1 MKAFIVATPLQLFN
15 SLVIMRHFYEGEKC
29 DLFVLNIAC
38 DMRPVISRFHVLN
51 VIDSVYY
58 LDDVCQHQSRLG
70 IIWDHIYITK
80 IQRRILSEARNKDY
94 TDLFTTWVGR
104 TSTWLYTK
112 LSKNK
117 KLNIHFYEEGIGVYI
132 AEIKSLYGYIKL
144 MYKILGYKFDVDN
157 AKDLYLYQPSLC
169 RNVNSNLKL
178 VKIGDVTEGDVSF
191 FCLLYTSPS
200 PRD

>member
-38 DMRPVISRFHVLN
+38 DMRPVISRFHALN

-80 IQRRILSEARNKDY
+80 SRGEYCQKPGIKIIRICLQHGSGERLLGFIQS
-94 TDLFTTWVGR
+94 
-104 TSTWLYTK
+104 
-112 LSKNK
+112 
-117 KLNIHFYEEGIGVYI
+117 
-132 AEIKSLYGYIKL
+132 
-144 MYKILGYKFDVDN
+144 
-157 AKDLYLYQPSLC
+157 YLKTRS
-169 RNVNSNLKL
+169 
-178 VKIGDVTEGDVSF
+178 
-191 FCLLYTSPS
+191 
-200 PRD
+200 

>member
-38 DMRPVISRFHVLN
+38 DMRPVISRFHALN

-80 IQRRILSEARNKDY
+80 ICLQHGSGERL
-94 TDLFTTWVGR
+94 
-104 TSTWLYTK
+104 
-112 LSKNK
+112 
-117 KLNIHFYEEGIGVYI
+117 
-132 AEIKSLYGYIKL
+132 
-144 MYKILGYKFDVDN
+144 LGFIQS
-157 AKDLYLYQPSLC
+157 YLKTRS
-169 RNVNSNLKL
+169 
-178 VKIGDVTEGDVSF
+178 
-191 FCLLYTSPS
+191 
-200 PRD
+200 